1 MGRRGPKPLTNRQ
14 WLVLR
19 AAYDVDYV
27 PLQQFRGSN
36 IKFSVFRALVH
47 RRLLRQRQ
55 EGWEITTK
63 GRERIERRI
72 P

>member
-1 MGRRGPKPLTNRQ
+1 MAGRKPLTHRQ

-36 IKFSVFRALVH
+36 IKYSVFRALVH
-47 RRLLRQRQ
+47 RGLLRQQ
-55 EGWEITTK
+55 PDGWVITAK